1 MMAANVFLSY
11 AMADQALAA
20 QVAQSLEKSGIDA
33 PLFHVGVY
41 AGDGFPEQIR
51 KGLQNSDAVV
61 IVLSDASINNGFVM
75 AELGAALALNK
86 RIVAIK
92 PSLSPLEISLPATPS
107 IETLT
112 TEGMSAD
119 EIATAIRNHLAN

>member
-1 MMAANVFLSY
+1 MAANVFLSY
-11 AMADQALAA
+11 AMADTALAA
-20 QVAQSLEKSGIDA
+20 QVAQSLGKSGIDT
-33 PLFHVGVY
+33 PLFH
-41 AGDGFPEQIR
+41 AGLKPGDSYVEQLR

-61 IVLSDASINNGFVM
+61 IVLSDASVNSANVM

-92 PSLSPLEISLPATPS
+92 PSLSPLPFSLPGAPS
-107 IETLT
+107 IQMLM

-119 EIATAIRNHLAN
+119 EIATTIRNHLAN